1 MVIQLIHFWPTE
13 LFQNKS
19 SLGKY
24 VIRGHL
30 PIVLANGKFVNTA
43 FSFIDQVGYIYILGW
58 QFFSETGHRISLVGM
73 CGRGRCINM
82 RHFIVFFLNL
92 IQRS

>member
-43 FSFIDQVGYIYILGW
+43 FSLIDQV
-58 QFFSETGHRISLVGM
+58 
-73 CGRGRCINM
+73 
-82 RHFIVFFLNL
+82 
-92 IQRS
+92 

>member
-30 PIVLANGKFVNTA
+30 LIVLANGKFVNTA
-43 FSFIDQVGYIYILGW
+43 FSFIDQVGYIYIYIYWDGS
-58 QFFSETGHRISLVGM
+58 FFQKLVIESLWLVCVEEVGAS
-73 CGRGRCINM
+73 I
-82 RHFIVFFLNL
+82 
-92 IQRS
+92 

>member
-43 FSFIDQVGYIYILGW
+43 FSLIDQVGYIYIYISW
-58 QFFSETGHRISLVGM
+58 DASFFQKLVIESLWLV
-73 CGRGRCINM
+73 CVEEVSASI
-82 RHFIVFFLNL
+82 
-92 IQRS
+92 

>member
-43 FSFIDQVGYIYILGW
+43 FSLIDQVGSIYISW
-58 QFFSETGHRISLVGM
+58 DASFFQKLVIESLWLVCVEEVGAS
-73 CGRGRCINM
+73 I
-82 RHFIVFFLNL
+82 
-92 IQRS
+92 

>member
-19 SLGKY
+19 CVGKY

-30 PIVLANGKFVNTA
+30 LIVLANGKFVNTA
-43 FSFIDQVGYIYILGW
+43 FSFIDQVGYIYIYI
-58 QFFSETGHRISLVGM
+58 FGM
-73 CGRGRCINM
+73 A
-82 RHFIVFFLNL
+82 VFFRNW
-92 IQRS
+92 S